1 MPWSAFPPAIRVLRL
16 GPWSRRSSCPCLD
29 PRLVRTL
36 RDFARTHFQI
46 VRTNRV
52 CPRTFVRLR
61 IRLHQMPTPFRVDAP
76 FKPAGDQPQAIA
88 ELTEGIRS
96 GLSQQVLAGVTGSG
110 KTNVMAWVVEQLQRP
125 VLVLSPNK
133 TLAAQLCAEFRRL
146 LPDNAV
152 EYFVSYYDYY
162 QPEAYIARTDTY
174 IEKDSSR
181 NDEIDRMRHSTTQN
195 LLTRRDVL
203 VVASISCIYGVGS
216 VEDYLGE
223 SLHIEKGQSIRRE
236 VFLRKLTEM
245 LYERNDYDLARLR
258 FRVRGDVVD
267 LVPANAEKV
276 YRVEF
281 FGDEVERIQELDAIT
296 GEILGAKDEFTVFPA
311 SHYVTPADKL
321 RLAMTD
327 IEAELEERCKW
338 FEDHGRLL
346 EAQRLRQR
354 TNFDMEMLR
363 ETGTCAGIENYS
375 RHLTRRQPGDAPYTL
390 LDFLPD
396 DTLIF
401 VDESHV
407 AVPQIG
413 GMLGGDRSRKAA
425 LVEYGFRLPSA
436 FDNRPLSFE
445 EWEERAGN
453 IIYVSATPGPYEM
466 RRSQRTAEMVVR
478 PTGLVD
484 PTVEVRRT
492 EGQIDDLLAEVKRR
506 TAIGHRSLV
515 TTLTKRFA
523 EDLADYLREYGVK
536 VRYLHS
542 ELDAMERIS
551 VLRDLRTGAVDVVVG
566 INLLREGLDLPE
578 VAFIGILDADKDGY
592 LRAFRSF
599 IQIIGRAARN
609 VEGHV
614 VMYADSITDSMRQA
628 LDETE
633 RRRNRQT
640 AYNAEHGITPESVK
654 KAIYALEI
662 NENDLQADA
671 IEIMA
676 GAGVPREDLLA
687 IVRDLEKEMRRL
699 SKELQFEDAARVR
712 DRIIALRRRLSG
724 EDLAKED
731 DSDVALAIA
740 AAPKAKTMA
749 GPHRF

>member
-1 MPWSAFPPAIRVLRL
+1 MP
-16 GPWSRRSSCPCLD
+16 SR
-29 PRLVRTL
+29 
-36 RDFARTHFQI
+36 FQ
-46 VRTNRV
+46 
-52 CPRTFVRLR
+52 
-61 IRLHQMPTPFRVDAP
+61 VDAP
-76 FKPAGDQPQAIA
+76 FKPAGDQPEAIA
-88 ELTEGIRS
+88 QLVQGVES
-96 GLSQQVLAGVTGSG
+96 GLTQQVLAGVTGSG
-110 KTNVMAWVVEQLQRP
+110 KTNVMAWAVEQLQRP

-146 LPDNAV
+146 LPQNAV

-181 NDEIDRMRHSTTQN
+181 NEEIDRLRHSTTTD

-203 VVASISCIYGVGS
+203 VVASISCIYGIGS
-216 VEDYLGE
+216 VEDYMGE
-223 SLHIEKGQSIRRE
+223 SLHIEKGQAIRRE

-267 LVPANAEKV
+267 LVPANEEKV
-276 YRVEF
+276 FRVEF
-281 FGDEVERIQELDAIT
+281 FGDEVERIQELDATT
-296 GEILGAKDEFTVFPA
+296 GEILGPRDEFTVFPA

-321 RLAMTD
+321 KLAMTD
-327 IEAELEERCKW
+327 IEAELDERCRW

-354 TNFDMEMLR
+354 TNFDLEMLR

-375 RHLTRRQPGDAPYTL
+375 RHLTRRQPGEAPYTL
-390 LDFLPD
+390 MDFLPD

-436 FDNRPLSFE
+436 FDNRPLSFD
-445 EWEERAGN
+445 EWEERAHN
-453 IIYVSATPGPYEM
+453 VIYVSATPGPYEL
-466 RRSQRTAEMVVR
+466 RRSQRTVEMVVR

-484 PTVEVRRT
+484 PTVEVRST

-506 TAIGHRSLV
+506 TELGQRSLV

-536 VRYLHS
+536 VKYLHS
-542 ELDAMERIS
+542 ELDAMERIE
-551 VLRDLRTGAVDVVVG
+551 VLRDLRTGTIDVVVG

-578 VAFIGILDADKDGY
+578 VAFIGILDADKEGY

-609 VEGHV
+609 VDGHV
-614 VMYADSITDSMRQA
+614 VMYADSITDSMRLA
-628 LDETE
+628 IDETE
-633 RRRNRQT
+633 RRRLRQI
-640 AYNAEHGITPESVK
+640 AYNQERGITPETVK

-662 NENDLQADA
+662 EQKDLQADA
-671 IEIMA
+671 VELMA
-676 GAGVPREDLLA
+676 GAGVPRTDLLA
-687 IVRDLEKEMRRL
+687 IARDLEKEMRRL

-712 DRIIALRRRLSG
+712 DRIILIRKRLAG
-724 EDLAKED
+724 EEAEEED
-731 DSDVALAIA
+731 GEVALAIA
-740 AAPKAKTMA
+740 AAPKPKTTVRNWRRTRK
-749 GPHRF
+749 GP

>member
-1 MPWSAFPPAIRVLRL
+1 
-16 GPWSRRSSCPCLD
+16 
-29 PRLVRTL
+29 
-36 RDFARTHFQI
+36 
-46 VRTNRV
+46 
-52 CPRTFVRLR
+52 
-61 IRLHQMPTPFRVDAP
+61 MPTRFRVDAP
-76 FKPAGDQPQAIA
+76 FKPAGNQPQAIA
-88 ELTEGIRS
+88 EVVDGVQG
-96 GLSQQVLAGVTGSG
+96 GLSQQVLLGVTGSG
-110 KTNVMAWVVEQLQRP
+110 KTNVMAWAVEQLQRP

-146 LPDNAV
+146 LPGNAV

-181 NDEIDRMRHSTTQN
+181 NDDIDRMRHSATQS

-203 VVASISCIYGVGS
+203 VVASVSCIYGIGL
-216 VEDYLGE
+216 VEDYMGE
-223 SLHIEKGQSIRRE
+223 SLHVEKGQSIRGE

-267 LVPANAEKV
+267 LVPANEEKV

-281 FGDEVERIQELDAIT
+281 FGDEVDRIQELDAVT
-296 GEILGAKDEFTVFPA
+296 GEILGAREQFTVFPA

-321 RLAMTD
+321 RLAMAD
-327 IEAELEERCKW
+327 IEVELEERCRW
-338 FEDHGRLL
+338 FEDHGHLL

-354 TNFDMEMLR
+354 TNFDLEMLR

-375 RHLTRRQPGDAPYTL
+375 MHLTRRKPGETPYTL
-390 LDFLPD
+390 MDFLPA

-445 EWEERAGN
+445 EWEERAQN
-453 IIYVSATPGPYEM
+453 VIYVSATPGPYEM
-466 RRSQRTAEMVVR
+466 RRSQRTVEMLVR

-484 PTVEVRRT
+484 PTVEVRPT
-492 EGQIDDLLAEVKRR
+492 EGQIDDLLAEVRKR
-506 TAIGHRSLV
+506 TELGQRSLV

-542 ELDAMERIS
+542 ELDAMQRID
-551 VLRDLRTGAVDVVVG
+551 VLTALRTGEDDVVVG

-578 VAFIGILDADKDGY
+578 VAFIGILDADKEGY
-592 LRAFRSF
+592 LRAYRSF

-614 VMYADSITDSMRQA
+614 VMYADQVTDSMRQA

-640 AYNAEHGITPESVK
+640 AYNAEHGITPETVR
-654 KAIYALEI
+654 KAIYALEVKQK
-662 NENDLQADA
+662 DLQADA
-671 IEIMA
+671 VELMA
-676 GAGVPREDLLA
+676 GAGLPREDLIA
-687 IVRDLEKEMRRL
+687 IARDLEKEMRRL
-699 SKELQFEDAARVR
+699 SKELAFEDAAKVR
-712 DRIIALRRRLSG
+712 DRIIAIRKRLAG
-724 EDLAKED
+724 EDVAKED
-731 DSDVALAIA
+731 DAEVAMAIA
-740 AAPKAKTMA
+740 AAPKPRARA
-749 GPHRF
+749 ANWRRSRRGP

>member
-1 MPWSAFPPAIRVLRL
+1 MP
-16 GPWSRRSSCPCLD
+16 SS
-29 PRLVRTL
+29 
-36 RDFARTHFQI
+36 
-46 VRTNRV
+46 
-52 CPRTFVRLR
+52 
-61 IRLHQMPTPFRVDAP
+61 FRVDAP
-76 FKPAGDQPQAIA
+76 FRPAGDQPEAI
-88 ELTEGIRS
+88 EQLVDGVHS
-96 GLSQQVLAGVTGSG
+96 GLSQQVLLGVTGSG
-110 KTNVMAWVVEQLQRP
+110 KTNVMAWAVEKLQRP

-146 LPDNAV
+146 LPQNAV

-162 QPEAYIARTDTY
+162 QPEAYIARSDTY

-181 NDEIDRMRHSTTQN
+181 NEEIDRMRHSTTSA

-203 VVASISCIYGVGS
+203 VVASVSCIYGIGS
-216 VEDYLGE
+216 VEDYMGE
-223 SLHIEKGQSIRRE
+223 SLKIQKGESIRRE

-267 LVPANAEKV
+267 LVPANEEKV

-281 FGDEVERIQELDAIT
+281 FGDEIERIQELDATT
-296 GEILGAKDEFTVFPA
+296 GEILGTREEFTVFPA
-311 SHYVTPADKL
+311 SHYVTPADKM
-321 RLAMTD
+321 RLALSD

-354 TNFDMEMLR
+354 TNFDLEMMR

-375 RHLTRRQPGDAPYTL
+375 RHLTRRQPGEAPYTL
-390 LDFLPD
+390 MDFLPD

-445 EWEERAGN
+445 EWEERARN
-453 IIYVSATPGPYEM
+453 VVYVSATPGEYEM
-466 RRSQRTAEMVVR
+466 RRSQRTVEMVVR

-484 PTVEVRRT
+484 PTVEVRPT
-492 EGQIDDLLAEVKRR
+492 EGQIDDLLAEVKKR
-506 TAIGHRSLV
+506 AELGHRSLV

-542 ELDAMERIS
+542 ELDALERIE

-578 VAFIGILDADKDGY
+578 VAFIGILDADKEGY
-592 LRAFRSF
+592 LRAYRSF

-614 VMYADSITDSMRQA
+614 VMYADKITDSMRAA
-628 LDETE
+628 LDETD
-633 RRRNRQT
+633 RRRARQT
-640 AYNAEHGITPESVK
+640 AYNAERGITPESVK

-662 NENDLQADA
+662 KEKDLQADA
-671 IEIMA
+671 IELMV
-676 GAGVPREDLLA
+676 GAGVPREDVLA

-712 DRIIALRRRLSG
+712 DRIILLRKRLSG
-724 EDLAKED
+724 EETGGGED
-731 DSDVALAIA
+731 DEEVSLAIA
-740 AAPKAKTMA
+740 AAPKQRTMVRNWRRSRR
-749 GPHRF
+749 GP

>member
-1 MPWSAFPPAIRVLRL
+1 VP
-16 GPWSRRSSCPCLD
+16 SR
-29 PRLVRTL
+29 
-36 RDFARTHFQI
+36 FQ
-46 VRTNRV
+46 
-52 CPRTFVRLR
+52 
-61 IRLHQMPTPFRVDAP
+61 VDAP
-76 FKPAGDQPQAIA
+76 FRPAGDQPEAIA
-88 ELTEGIRS
+88 RLVDGVAS
-96 GLSQQVLAGVTGSG
+96 GLSQQVLLGVTGSG
-110 KTNVMAWVVEQLQRP
+110 KTNVVAWAVEQLQRP

-146 LPDNAV
+146 LPRNAV

-181 NDEIDRMRHSTTQN
+181 NEEIDRMRHSTTTA

-203 VVASISCIYGVGS
+203 VVASISCIYGIGS
-216 VEDYLGE
+216 VEDYMGE
-223 SLHIEKGQSIRRE
+223 SLHVEKGQAIRRE

-267 LVPANAEKV
+267 LVPANEEKV

-281 FGDEVERIQELDAIT
+281 FGDEVERIQELDATT
-296 GEILGAKDEFTVFPA
+296 GEILGTRGEFTVFPA

-321 RLAMTD
+321 RLAMAD
-327 IEAELEERCKW
+327 IEVELDERCKW

-354 TNFDMEMLR
+354 TNFDLEMLR

-375 RHLTRRQPGDAPYTL
+375 RHLTRRQPGEAPYTL
-390 LDFLPD
+390 MDFLPD
-396 DTLIF
+396 DTIIF

-445 EWEERAGN
+445 EWEERAQN
-453 IIYVSATPGPYEM
+453 VVYVSATPGPYEL
-466 RRSQRTAEMVVR
+466 RRSQRTVEMLVR

-484 PTVEVRRT
+484 PTVEIRQT

-506 TAIGHRSLV
+506 AELGQRSLV

-542 ELDAMERIS
+542 ELDAMERIE
-551 VLRDLRTGAVDVVVG
+551 VLRDLRTGAIDVVVG

-578 VAFIGILDADKDGY
+578 VAFIGILDADKEGY

-609 VEGHV
+609 VDGHV

-628 LDETE
+628 IDETE
-633 RRRNRQT
+633 RRRARQI
-640 AYNAEHGITPESVK
+640 AYNQEHGITPETVK
-654 KAIYALEI
+654 KAIYSLEI
-662 NENDLQADA
+662 QEKDLQADA
-671 IEIMA
+671 VELMA
-676 GAGVPREDLLA
+676 GAGVPRTDLLA
-687 IVRDLEKEMRRL
+687 IARDLEKEMRRL

-712 DRIIALRRRLSG
+712 DRIILIRKRLAG
-724 EDLAKED
+724 EEAEEED
-731 DSDVALAIA
+731 GEVALAIA
-740 AAPKAKTMA
+740 AAPRPKSQGGSRRYRSGQRGAR
-749 GPHRF
+749 PRH

>member
-1 MPWSAFPPAIRVLRL
+1 MPQP
-16 GPWSRRSSCPCLD
+16 RR
-29 PRLVRTL
+29 
-36 RDFARTHFQI
+36 AA
-46 VRTNRV
+46 
-52 CPRTFVRLR
+52 PRTFVRFR
-61 IRLHQMPTPFRVDAP
+61 MDRRMASSFRVDAP
-76 FKPAGDQPQAIA
+76 FKPAGDQPEAIA
-88 ELTEGIRS
+88 QLVDGVRS
-96 GLSQQVLAGVTGSG
+96 GLSQQVLLGVTGSG
-110 KTNVMAWVVEQLQRP
+110 KTNVMAWAVEQLQRP

-162 QPEAYIARTDTY
+162 QPEAYIARSDTY

-181 NDEIDRMRHSTTQN
+181 NEDIDRMRHSATQS

-203 VVASISCIYGVGS
+203 VVASVSCIYGIGS
-216 VEDYLGE
+216 VEDYMGE
-223 SLHIEKGQSIRRE
+223 SLHVEQGQSIRRE

-267 LVPANAEKV
+267 LVPANEEKV

-281 FGDEVERIQELDAIT
+281 FGDEIERIQELDAVT
-296 GEILGAKDEFTVFPA
+296 GEILGSREEFTVFPA

-327 IEAELEERCKW
+327 IEAELDERCKW
-338 FEDHGRLL
+338 FEEHGRLL

-354 TNFDMEMLR
+354 TNFDLEMLR

-375 RHLTRRQPGDAPYTL
+375 LHLTRRRPGDAPYTL
-390 LDFLPD
+390 MHFLPD
-396 DTLIF
+396 DTIIF

-445 EWEERAGN
+445 EWEERAN
-453 IIYVSATPGPYEM
+453 SVVYVSATPGPYEL
-466 RRSQRTAEMVVR
+466 RRSQRAVEMVVR
-478 PTGLVD
+478 PTCLVD
-484 PTVEVRRT
+484 PTVEVRPT
-492 EGQIDDLLAEVKRR
+492 AGQIDVLLAEVKRR
-506 TAIGHRSLV
+506 TELGHRSLV

-542 ELDAMERIS
+542 ELDAMERIE

-578 VAFIGILDADKDGY
+578 VAFIGILDADKEGY
-592 LRAFRSF
+592 LRAYRSF

-609 VEGHV
+609 IEGHV

-633 RRRNRQT
+633 RRRAKQT
-640 AYNAEHGITPESVK
+640 AYNAEHGITPETVK

-699 SKELQFEDAARVR
+699 SKELQFEDAGRVR
-712 DRIIALRRRLSG
+712 DRIILLRRRLAG
-724 EDLAKED
+724 EEIVKED
-731 DSDVALAIA
+731 DGEVAMAIA
-740 AAPKAKTMA
+740 ATPKAKTQVRNWRKTRR
-749 GPHRF
+749 GI